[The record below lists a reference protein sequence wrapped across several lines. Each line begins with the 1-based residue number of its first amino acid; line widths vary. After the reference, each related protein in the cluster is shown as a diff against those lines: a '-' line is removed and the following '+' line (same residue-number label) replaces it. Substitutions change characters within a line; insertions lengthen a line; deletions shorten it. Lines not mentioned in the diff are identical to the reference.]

1 MEMQFAR
8 LGARS
13 GAPDRQGAMGF
24 PLRCRLRGA
33 GQGWGGY
40 VVEIEVWVDQID
52 GGSGA
57 STTRLDGQRCRHV
70 IPQVGVEGCR

>member
-24 PLRCRLRGA
+24 PLRSRLGGG

-40 VVEIEVWVDQID
+40 VVEIEVWIDQVD

-57 STTRLDGQRCRHV
+57 SSTRLDGQRCRHV
-70 IPQVGVEGCR
+70 IPQVSVKSRR